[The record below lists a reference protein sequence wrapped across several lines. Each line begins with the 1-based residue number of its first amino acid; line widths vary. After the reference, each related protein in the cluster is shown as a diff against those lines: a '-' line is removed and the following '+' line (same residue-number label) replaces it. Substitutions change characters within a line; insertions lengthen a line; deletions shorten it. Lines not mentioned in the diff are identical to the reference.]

1 MYNPKPSLTII
12 PTQCTI
18 ARDDEGHGGI
28 GAQGVHYSL
37 KPRIT
42 CVHAPY

>member
-1 MYNPKPSLTII
+1 MYNPKSSLTII

-28 GAQGVHYSL
+28 GGVGAGVFIMVL
-37 KPRIT
+37 VIDET
-42 CVHAPY
+42 C